1 MDTVCH
7 PITTQ
12 ETSVN
17 TLTGVPTVY
26 CSPAQLIFLNFVLYM
41 TQYDTREFE
50 KPREINILFALSLYV
65 LSRAAD
71 IQMIKKFTITEPEIP
86 IRP

>member
-1 MDTVCH
+1 
-7 PITTQ
+7 
-12 ETSVN
+12 
-17 TLTGVPTVY
+17 
-26 CSPAQLIFLNFVLYM
+26 M